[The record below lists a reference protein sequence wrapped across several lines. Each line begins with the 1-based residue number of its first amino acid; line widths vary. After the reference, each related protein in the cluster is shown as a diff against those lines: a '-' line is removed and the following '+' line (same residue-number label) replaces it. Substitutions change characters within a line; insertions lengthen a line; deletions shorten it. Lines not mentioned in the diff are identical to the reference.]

1 MKGEA
6 VTGNDSLVNEGQMVS
21 WADECDGLVDSLS
34 VVTGLKDEI
43 WEFDE
48 RSMTWER
55 GGEPL
60 VVVLL
65 ATEVPLELEY
75 SSVKEFGCKENVDSN

>member
-1 MKGEA
+1 MEGEV

-21 WADECDGLVDSLS
+21 WVDECDGLVDSLF

-55 GGEPL
+55 GGKPL
-60 VVVLL
+60 VVVLWL
-65 ATEVPLELEY
+65 QKFPWSWSIVL
-75 SSVKEFGCKENVDSN
+75 

>member
-1 MKGEA
+1 
-6 VTGNDSLVNEGQMVS
+6 MVS
-21 WADECDGLVDSLS
+21 WVDECDGLVDSLF

-60 VVVLL
+60 VVVLW
-65 ATEVPLELEY
+65 P
-75 SSVKEFGCKENVDSN
+75 

>member
-1 MKGEA
+1 MEGEA

-21 WADECDGLVDSLS
+21 WVDECDGLVDSLF

-55 GGEPL
+55 GGKPL
-60 VVVLL
+60 VVVLWL
-65 ATEVPLELEY
+65 QKFPWSWSIVL
-75 SSVKEFGCKENVDSN
+75 

>member
-1 MKGEA
+1 MEGEA

-21 WADECDGLVDSLS
+21 WVDECDGLVDSLF
-34 VVTGLKDEI
+34 VVIGLKDEI

-60 VVVLL
+60 VVVLWPQKFPWSWSIVL
-65 ATEVPLELEY
+65 
-75 SSVKEFGCKENVDSN
+75 

>member
-1 MKGEA
+1 MEGEA

-21 WADECDGLVDSLS
+21 WVDECDGLVDSLF
-34 VVTGLKDEI
+34 VVIGLKDEI

-60 VVVLL
+60 VVVLWPQKFPWSW
-65 ATEVPLELEY
+65 E
-75 SSVKEFGCKENVDSN
+75 

>member
-1 MKGEA
+1 MEGE
-6 VTGNDSLVNEGQMVS
+6 VITGNDSLVNEGQMVS

-34 VVTGLKDEI
+34 VVIGLKDEI

-60 VVVLL
+60 VVVLW
-65 ATEVPLELEY
+65 P
-75 SSVKEFGCKENVDSN
+75 

>member
-1 MKGEA
+1 MEGEA

-21 WADECDGLVDSLS
+21 WVDECDGLVDSLF

-60 VVVLL
+60 VVVLW
-65 ATEVPLELEY
+65 P
-75 SSVKEFGCKENVDSN
+75 